1 MAQHIHRSNKV
12 QSSRKERFN
21 IKFMEDLE
29 KLVRAVA
36 TEICQNHIRV
46 RNVGVVWVWHRWLV
60 GWRYIARVQCGYS
73 IVSLCICIGL

>member
-1 MAQHIHRSNKV
+1 MAQHIHRNNKV

-46 RNVGVVWVWHRWLV
+46 RNVGV
-60 GWRYIARVQCGYS
+60 A
-73 IVSLCICIGL
+73 